1 MWVSRTE
8 RFAGG
13 DIVTRVGYGG
23 FACIR
28 EQCGVPAVRLP
39 RQSRQLSE
47 PVDRVPSD
55 SGPCQDQ
62 PYGGL
67 PRSASRGLSPE
78 ITAFCQR
85 LGHRFTRPDL
95 LVQALTHSSVSSA
108 TRPSNQRL
116 EFLGDRVLGLV
127 VAEELLAADPDAS
140 EGELALRFNS
150 LVRRE
155 TCADVARQL
164 ELGDALRMGRAEML
178 SGGRRKD
185 AALADA
191 MEAVIAAVFADAGF
205 FAARSVVLA
214 AWGDRIE
221 RSRRDAKDPK
231 TALQE
236 WVQSRG
242 HSRPEYSLVSRDGP
256 DHAPAFT
263 VRVSLESGQAATAQ
277 ARSKKLAEQ
286 NAARD
291 LLRRLTE
298 PRLS

>member
-1 MWVSRTE
+1 M
-8 RFAGG
+8 
-13 DIVTRVGYGG
+13 
-23 FACIR
+23 
-28 EQCGVPAVRLP
+28 
-39 RQSRQLSE
+39 
-47 PVDRVPSD
+47 DRVRSETG
-55 SGPCQDQ
+55 SCQDQ
-62 PYGGL
+62 PYRGL
-67 PRSASRGLSPE
+67 PRFASGGVSPE
-78 ITAFCQR
+78 VAAFCQR
-85 LGHRFTRPDL
+85 LGHQFTWPDL
-95 LVQALTHSSVSSA
+95 LVEALTHPSVSSA
-108 TRPSNQRL
+108 TRSSNQRL

-127 VAEELLAADPDAS
+127 VAEELLAADPGAS
-140 EGELALRFNS
+140 EGDLALRFNS

-242 HSRPEYSLVSRDGP
+242 HSRPEYNVVSRDGP

-263 VRVSLESGQAATAQ
+263 VRVCLESGQAATAH
-277 ARSKKLAEQ
+277 AHSKKLAEQ
-286 NAARD
+286 NAAKE
-291 LLRRLTE
+291 LLRHLTE
-298 PRLS
+298 PPPS

>member
-1 MWVSRTE
+1 V
-8 RFAGG
+8 
-13 DIVTRVGYGG
+13 
-23 FACIR
+23 
-28 EQCGVPAVRLP
+28 
-39 RQSRQLSE
+39 
-47 PVDRVPSD
+47 
-55 SGPCQDQ
+55 
-62 PYGGL
+62 
-67 PRSASRGLSPE
+67 SPE
-78 ITAFCQR
+78 VAAFCQR
-85 LGHRFTRPDL
+85 LGHQFTWPDL
-95 LVQALTHSSVSSA
+95 LVEALTHPSVSSA
-108 TRPSNQRL
+108 TRSSNQRL

-127 VAEELLAADPDAS
+127 VAEELLAADPGAS
-140 EGELALRFNS
+140 EGDLALRFNS

-242 HSRPEYSLVSRDGP
+242 HSRPEYNVVSRDGP

-263 VRVSLESGQAATAQ
+263 VRVCLESGQAATAH
-277 ARSKKLAEQ
+277 AHSKKLAEQ
-286 NAARD
+286 NAAKE
-291 LLRRLTE
+291 LLRHLTE
-298 PRLS
+298 PPPS

>member
-1 MWVSRTE
+1 M
-8 RFAGG
+8 
-13 DIVTRVGYGG
+13 
-23 FACIR
+23 
-28 EQCGVPAVRLP
+28 
-39 RQSRQLSE
+39 
-47 PVDRVPSD
+47 DRVRSET
-55 SGPCQDQ
+55 GPCQGQ
-62 PYGGL
+62 PYRGL
-67 PRSASRGLSPE
+67 PRSASGGVSPE
-78 ITAFCQR
+78 VAAFCQR
-85 LGHRFTRPDL
+85 LGHQFTWPDL
-95 LVQALTHSSVSSA
+95 LVEALTHPSVSSA
-108 TRPSNQRL
+108 TRSSNQRL

-127 VAEELLAADPDAS
+127 VAEELLAADPGAS
-140 EGELALRFNS
+140 EGDLALRFNS

-242 HSRPEYSLVSRDGP
+242 HSRPEYNVVSRDGP

-263 VRVSLESGQAATAQ
+263 VRVCLESGQAATAH
-277 ARSKKLAEQ
+277 AHSKKLAEQ
-286 NAARD
+286 NAAKE
-291 LLRRLTE
+291 LLRHLTE
-298 PRLS
+298 PPPS